1 MTDYSEEPHNE
12 QEAPEFIYPNSF
24 TVLSE
29 YPPSF
34 SITVTSG
41 AGENDDT
48 VQTALKFT
56 YSKKY
61 PDEAP
66 LYDIFSQEN
75 LEDND
80 VSDTL
85 KLLAITGREKP
96 CGKQLLETDH
106 DLDTSDIQFL
116 EDAVN
121 CVAVDESLFQET
133 GDVELEDNEDD
144 PDYNPADPESDLTD

>member
-1 MTDYSEEPHNE
+1 MASQHGGGPDCSTPPGCLVDPWAPARATMTDYSEEPHNE

-96 CGKQLLETDH
+96 WYGD
-106 DLDTSDIQFL
+106 DL
-116 EDAVN
+116 
-121 CVAVDESLFQET
+121 
-133 GDVELEDNEDD
+133 
-144 PDYNPADPESDLTD
+144 